1 MGKGILQLCWQH
13 SWQRFYENNKYVWI
27 LNNLKNWDDSGA
39 FENFQNAK
47 SASRQD
53 HPSRGKK

>member
-1 MGKGILQLCWQH
+1 M
-13 SWQRFYENNKYVWI
+13 FYENNKYVWI
-27 LNNLKNWDDSGA
+27 LNNLENWDDSGA